1 MTGPAGRAAGTAA
14 GRPAGTVAGT
24 PAGIPA
30 RTAGSTPADTP
41 DSPVPAPADG
51 QDAPKPRGRR
61 LRLWLVGLVGL
72 VLAGLL
78 VLALL
83 QFRPS
88 SEREV
93 RQSAL
98 QAATVYTTSL
108 TTFDART
115 LDEDVER
122 VRRASTEEF
131 QAQYDETIAGI
142 RETVLTEQR
151 VSSGTVVGA
160 GLEKLDDDT
169 ATVLVAVN
177 QELSAAAGE
186 PRTEANR
193 IRMVL
198 ERADGRWLIKSVE
211 RL

>member
-61 LRLWLVGLVGL
+61 PRLWLVGLVGL